1 MAEIRVGEAREV
13 RLAEGMKALRKTEEG
28 EEGTVTLEKGSAWT

>member
-13 RLAEGMKALRKTEEG
+13 RLAEG